1 MSTRPKSASLF
12 AKTIKLF
19 TDRRAWVRQ
28 ITVASAASASAW
40 LLGDTFI
47 KSGGLVAAIV
57 SALSIRIS
65 LYKSVREGFGQI
77 VGTAIGASVA
87 LATVN
92 IFHFGFIAV
101 ATTVLLCSVVARG
114 LHLGEVASVN
124 VPVTA
129 LIVIGPGISGNTA
142 LHRLLS
148 TLLGA
153 GVAIVFSYFS
163 HASTP
168 SGRTEAQIKKL
179 GEECAELL
187 SQMAEGVAVGYTEVE
202 AGRWLGQGR
211 ALIEEIPKLR
221 AQALEAKRYAR
232 WSPLE
237 AEDEADALYISGV
250 AIEHTI
256 VQVRTMARSL
266 FDAAVDRKNFMSEN
280 AELAQAILD
289 CSSAI
294 LTKIEYVEYLSD
306 SDLVDNVARDL
317 RLTSRVLAGH
327 LFAAAGNVDQEQ
339 LVRAVSLVGNM
350 ERIADSLDES
360 SPALKDVKTPGEPLS
375 AQVLELNPLQQGRRW
390 SRRLVKFL
398 KTITGRN

>member
-1 MSTRPKSASLF
+1 MRLYRR
-12 AKTIKLF
+12 TIKLF
-19 TDRRAWVRQ
+19 TDRKAWVRQ
-28 ITVASAASASAW
+28 ISVTALASGTAW

-47 KSGGLVAAIV
+47 KSGGVVAAIV
-57 SALSIRIS
+57 CALSIRIS

-87 LATVN
+87 LGTVSL
-92 IFHFGFIAV
+92 FHFGFIAV
-101 ATTVLLCSVVARG
+101 AATVLLCSVVARG

-148 TLLGA
+148 TLVGA

-163 HASTP
+163 HGSTP
-168 SGRTEAQIKKL
+168 KGRTSDQISKL
-179 GEECAELL
+179 GEECATLL
-187 SQMAEGVAVGYTEVE
+187 SEMAEGVAAGYVASD
-202 AGRWLGQGR
+202 AGVWLAKGR
-211 ALIEEIPKLR
+211 VLIEEIPKLR

-237 AEDEADALYISGV
+237 QSDVADALYISGV

-256 VQVRTMARSL
+256 VQVRTMARTL
-266 FDAAVDRKNFMSEN
+266 FDAAVDHNNFMSGN
-280 AELAQAILD
+280 GELAQAILD

-294 LTKIEYVEYLSD
+294 LTKIEYIAEESNMD
-306 SDLVDNVARDL
+306 QIDNVAHDL
-317 RLTSRVLAGH
+317 RLVGRILADH
-327 LFAAAGNVDQEQ
+327 LFELAKSVDQDQ

-350 ERIADSLDES
+350 DRIADSLDES

-375 AQVLELNPLQQGRRW
+375 SQVLELNPLQQGKRWRRKI
-390 SRRLVKFL
+390 VKFF
-398 KTITGRN
+398 KSVTGRN